1 MENINDILSIFSVLI
16 LVSTI
21 ALVASKRVLSYIRI
35 FRTQAV
41 LLAAIA
47 AVYGIYHSIEKG
59 HIDEIFIIVILTVI
73 IKVYYIPKTLKR
85 IYSNVDYQVE
95 KDFFINIPTAVIIC
109 CGLVVLT
116 WFLISGV
123 PDINQGYSSNFLV
136 QTLSM
141 VLIGL
146 FFMIS
151 RKKAIGQI
159 IGFLVIE
166 NGMFLAAMLLTDGMP
181 MIVEFGI
188 FFDLLTAVIIM
199 GIFVFRI
206 NETFEHIDIN
216 KLRNLKG

>member
-1 MENINDILSIFSVLI
+1 MEKFNEIINVFSMII

-35 FRTQAV
+35 FRTQSI
-41 LLAAIA
+41 LLAAVA
-47 AVYGIYHSIEKG
+47 AVFGINHAVEQG
-59 HIDEIFIIVILTVI
+59 RFDGVFIIMLLTI
-73 IKVYYIPKTLKR
+73 AIKVYYIPKTLGK
-85 IYSNVDYQVE
+85 IYSRVDYKVE
-95 KDFFINIPTAVIIC
+95 KDFFINIPLSVIIC

-116 WFLISGV
+116 WYMVSGI
-123 PDINQGYSSNFLV
+123 PEINSGYRSGFLV

-159 IGFLVIE
+159 VGFLVIE
-166 NGMFLAAMLLTDGMP
+166 NGIFLAAMLLTNGMP
-181 MIVEFGI
+181 MIVEFGV

-216 KLRNLKG
+216 KLRNLRG